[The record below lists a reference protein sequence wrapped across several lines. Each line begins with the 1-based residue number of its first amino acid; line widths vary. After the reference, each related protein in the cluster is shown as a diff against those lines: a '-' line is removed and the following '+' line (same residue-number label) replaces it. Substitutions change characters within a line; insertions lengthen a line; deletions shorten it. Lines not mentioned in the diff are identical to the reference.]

1 MKTFKEF
8 LSEAKQIKIG
18 DKVKS
23 KNTFA
28 STNNVSGKV
37 VDIKTVKFA
46 SGDQTRY
53 VVQEP
58 DGYKIE
64 LRADDIIKESIEVN
78 EAHEVEVAVRDAR
91 KANDIAKDMFRGAY
105 QNDGSN
111 VFVFKK
117 EDDADEFK
125 YELENQNIEI
135 LEESLNEAQ
144 NQQANFQKALK
155 ARDAEIEIV
164 RATHPLA
171 KGKYSIKV
179 YAPSVDKSV
188 VFYADVTQ
196 FRGDY
201 MG

>member
-1 MKTFKEF
+1 MKTFKNF
-8 LSEAKQIKIG
+8 LGEAKQIKVG

-64 LRADDIIKESIEVN
+64 LRADDIIKESIE
-78 EAHEVEVAVRDAR
+78 
-91 KANDIAKDMFRGAY
+91 I
-105 QNDGSN
+105 
-111 VFVFKK
+111 
-117 EDDADEFK
+117 
-125 YELENQNIEI
+125 
-135 LEESLNEAQ
+135 NEAQ
-144 NQQANFQKALK
+144 NQQANFEKALR